1 VDQPTSIPVAAASLP
16 GPWQPGDL
24 ARVNEAVV
32 RLAPLEG
39 EFPWHTRDE
48 TEPYGD
54 AAR

>member
-1 VDQPTSIPVAAASLP
+1 VDRPTSTPVAAASHP
-16 GPWQPGDL
+16 GLWQPRDL

-32 RLAPLEG
+32 RLAPLEE